1 MECTREVPE
10 SPMSAKKEPCVRLPK
25 SWSKSVRSSVLHVI
39 ALAQYA
45 TAYTRSWAADSSNCR
60 LSQKAELQRLSA
72 MISLLREEIRIKDAR
87 MERIPPHRRPQYRP
101 TERMAILE
109 LRAAQ
114 GWNACQTAKT
124 FLVTAATIA
133 SWMKRVDEDGPDAL
147 LQLHEP
153 VNRFPEFVRDVVQRL
168 KVLCPSMGKVKL
180 AQVLSRAGLHLN
192 VSTVGRMLKESPRRP
207 ALPAE
212 KPPTG
217 RVVTAREAGHV
228 WHIDLT
234 VVPIGGGLWTTWLSS
249 ALPQRW
255 PFCWWCAVVVDHD
268 SRRIMILGLFRNRP
282 DCRAICAL
290 LSHTIRQA
298 GAPKYIVCD
307 RESIFDCNARRSWV
321 ASKGIKPPRYGAVG
335 KHGSIAVVERLILT
349 LKNECTRR
357 IVVPLRRTAFRREL
371 DWFAR
376 WYNQHRPHMTLQGAT
391 PDEVDFR
398 LKLAHRQPRIE
409 PREHWPRRSSCARP
423 RVLVA
428 GQPGDRFVLKIQQL
442 GRRPHLPVV
451 TLQRAA

>member
-1 MECTREVPE
+1 
-10 SPMSAKKEPCVRLPK
+10 MSAKQQPCVRLPK
-25 SWSKSVRSSVLHVI
+25 SWSHCVRSSVLHVI
-39 ALAQYA
+39 SLAQYA
-45 TAYTRSWAADSSNCR
+45 TAYTRSWAADSSNRR
-60 LSQKAELQRLSA
+60 LRQKAELERLSA
-72 MISLLREEIRIKDAR
+72 VISLLCEEIRIKDAR

-114 GWNACQTAKT
+114 GWNTCQTAKA
-124 FLVTAATIA
+124 FLVTNATIA
-133 SWMKRVDEDGPDAL
+133 SWMKRVDEAGPDAL

-153 VNRFPEFVRDVVQRL
+153 VNRFPEFVRYVVQRL

-180 AQVLSRAGLHLN
+180 AQVLSRAGLHLG

-207 ALPAE
+207 AHPAE

-217 RVVTAREAGHV
+217 RVVTAREPGHV

-234 VVPIGGGLWTTWLSS
+234 VVPIGGGLWTTWFSG

-255 PFCWWCAVVVDHD
+255 PFSWWCAVVVDHY
-268 SRRIMILGLFRNRP
+268 SRRIMRLGLFRERP
-282 DCRAICAL
+282 NCRAICAL
-290 LSHTIRQA
+290 LGHTIREA
-298 GAPKYIVCD
+298 GAPPKYIVCD
-307 RESIFDCNARRSWV
+307 RESIFDCDAFRSWIKR
-321 ASKGIKPPRYGAVG
+321 KGIKPPRYGAVG

-357 IVVPLRRTAFRREL
+357 SVVPLRQTACRREL
-371 DWFAR
+371 DWFAL
-376 WYNQHRPHMTLQGAT
+376 WYNQHRPHMSLQGAT
-391 PDEVDFR
+391 PDEVYSR
-398 LKLAHRQPRIE
+398 SQALYRKPRIE
-409 PREHWPRRSSCARP
+409 PREHWPRRASCACP

-428 GQPGDRFVLKIQQL
+428 GQPGDRFVLQVRRL
-442 GRRPHLPVV
+442 GRRPHLPVI